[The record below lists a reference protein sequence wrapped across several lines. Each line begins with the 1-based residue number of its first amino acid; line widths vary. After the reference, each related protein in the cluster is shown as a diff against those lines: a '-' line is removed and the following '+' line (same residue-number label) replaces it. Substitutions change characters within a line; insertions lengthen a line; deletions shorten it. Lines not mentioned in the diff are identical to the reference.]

1 MTDTIDLLESI
12 GRDASLR
19 HAPAGEMAHLLE
31 QAQASGALVAAVASG
46 DRSLLLMEFG
56 TQINQS
62 PQITQMPAQEE
73 EEPMEEEPLD
83 VPVPGSNS

>member
-1 MTDTIDLLESI
+1 
-12 GRDASLR
+12 
-19 HAPAGEMAHLLE
+19 
-31 QAQASGALVAAVASG
+31 
-46 DRSLLLMEFG
+46 MEFG